1 MASAGATPRL
11 RIFSRNSAY
20 VAVMQESLLEQ
31 PPWDSLD
38 EPMPG
43 TMRAVGRQRYVVR
56 NRAAQTLG
64 VALVFAA
71 CGRSSKTPDASSEAV
86 GGAPPA
92 ATGGTLSSSGTG
104 GAGTGAIGGDSPAS
118 GTGGAAAAADGG
130 APADPGG
137 LGMPCTVASDC
148 ESDLTCTLGACRTGC
163 RTDADCPRGVLCSG
177 TTPPYGCSLPAELE
191 CASAADC
198 PTSLVCGPDG
208 KCRVGCEVSD
218 DCPRNDHGCRT
229 GTCVGNDDPDRR
241 WFECDD
247 GETVCE
253 NHLTNTNCYEE
264 GFPESCYRRMGCRL
278 DGMNWGLVETCSPGY
293 CVYEIVSDGPSK
305 SWCQ

>member
-1 MASAGATPRL
+1 
-11 RIFSRNSAY
+11 
-20 VAVMQESLLEQ
+20 
-31 PPWDSLD
+31 
-38 EPMPG
+38 
-43 TMRAVGRQRYVVR
+43 MRVVGRQRYVLR

-71 CGRSSKTPDASSEAV
+71 CGRSSRTPDPVSEEV
-86 GGAPPA
+86 GGAPSA
-92 ATGGTLSSSGTG
+92 ATGGKPSSGGVGGAAASTATGGAPSSSGAG
-104 GAGTGAIGGDSPAS
+104 GAGTGAVGGDSAVS
-118 GTGGAAAAADGG
+118 GTGGAAPADGG

-137 LGMPCTVASDC
+137 LGTPCTVASDC
-148 ESDLTCTLGACRTGC
+148 ESELTCTLGACRTDC
-163 RTDADCPRGVLCSG
+163 RNDADCPRGLLCSG

-191 CASAADC
+191 CASVADC
-198 PTSLVCGPDG
+198 PTPLVCGPDG

-253 NHLTNTNCYEE
+253 NHLTNTNCFEE
-264 GFPESCYRRMGCRL
+264 GFPESCYRRVGCRL

-293 CVYEIVSDGPSK
+293 CVYEMASDAPSK